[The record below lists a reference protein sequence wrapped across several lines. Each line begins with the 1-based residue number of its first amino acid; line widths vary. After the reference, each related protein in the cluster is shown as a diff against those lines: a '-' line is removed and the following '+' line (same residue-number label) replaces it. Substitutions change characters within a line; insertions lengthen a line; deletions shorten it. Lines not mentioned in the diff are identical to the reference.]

1 MAETLTRPPGTR
13 MFAWGYNNSGGLGL
27 GHSARAYQPVP
38 AQLPRDTTDVQG
50 GSEFTVARTSSGELY
65 AWGGNMYGQLGDG
78 TTKTRLAWDRVPMP
92 EDTVISG
99 VQAGT
104 DHVLALTERGE
115 VYGWG
120 RNHRGQVGCGSTEQQ
135 LTPCRV
141 IDGGV
146 TGLGAGNAVSAA
158 ITREG
163 QLLAWG
169 RNGANQVAVG
179 ATGDVTAP
187 APGRLPEG
195 VRAAAVDAGYHHMVV
210 LTSSGDVLTFGA
222 DPQGRPL
229 PGGVTLRHSWGQVRA
244 VRAGDSFTL
253 ALTSRGLLL
262 AWGSNSAGQL
272 GAGDQEDRAAPTV
285 VAFHGSA
292 GPVTDFW
299 AGDHSAA
306 ALTSNREVYT
316 WGETRF
322 GQGGHGRT
330 DRPQTRPARITALDG
345 THLTRVHGGANH
357 VIVTAFDNRNGK

>member
-1 MAETLTRPPGTR
+1 MPETLTRPPR
-13 MFAWGYNNSGGLGL
+13 AAAFVWGYNNSGGLGL

-38 AQLPRDTTDVQG
+38 AQLPGGTTDVQG
-50 GSEFTVARTSSGELY
+50 GGEFTVARTSSGELY
-65 AWGGNMYGQLGDG
+65 AWGGNMFGQLGDG
-78 TTKTRLAWDRVPMP
+78 TTKTRLAWARVPLP

-104 DHVLALTERGE
+104 DHVLALTERGA
-115 VYGWG
+115 VYAWG
-120 RNHRGQVGCGSTEQQ
+120 RNHRGQAGCGSTEQQ

-146 TGLGAGNAVSAA
+146 TALGAGNAVSAA

-179 ATGDVTAP
+179 ATEDVTAP

-222 DPQGRPL
+222 DPHGRPL

-262 AWGSNSAGQL
+262 AWGANSAGQL
-272 GAGDQEDRAAPTV
+272 GAGDQQDRAAPAV
-285 VAFHGSA
+285 VVFPGSA
-292 GPVTDFW
+292 GTVTDFW

-330 DRPQTRPARITALDG
+330 DRPQPRPARLTALDG
-345 THLTRVHGGANH
+345 APLTRVHGGANH
-357 VIVTAFDNRNGK
+357 VIVTAFDIRNGE